1 MAIRSGRT
9 GEIITLACFGALSL
23 YILSMASLF
32 ILRRTEPE
40 LARPFR
46 AVAYPVFPAL
56 ALAIAAISLVAMTLY
71 NLAIAGV
78 FFAIMAAGALYF
90 LVLVR
95 PRLGAGWRYD
105 A

>member
-1 MAIRSGRT
+1 
-9 GEIITLACFGALSL
+9 
-23 YILSMASLF
+23 MASLF
-32 ILRRTEPE
+32 ILRRKEPE

-56 ALAIAAISLVAMTLY
+56 ALGIAAISLVAMTLY